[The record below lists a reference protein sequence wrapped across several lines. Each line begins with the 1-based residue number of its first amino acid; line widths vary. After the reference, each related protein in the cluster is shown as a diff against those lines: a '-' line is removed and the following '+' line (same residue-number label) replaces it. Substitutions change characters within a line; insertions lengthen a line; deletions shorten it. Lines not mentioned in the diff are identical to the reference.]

1 MSAHPLRVLVVDDE
15 VITAGAHAEYVR
27 RLPGFEVA
35 GIAHDG
41 REALRLLHDSVAG
54 VTAGSTAID
63 LVLLD
68 MNLPDAHGLDLCR
81 RIRSAGFQVDVI
93 AVTAVREVRVV
104 RASVS
109 LGVVLYLIKPFTF
122 ATFAEKLQGYL
133 AYREGLDGTAG
144 ITTQNDVDQ
153 TMARLRAPTR
163 ILLVKGLAHETLDR
177 IVGLVSHADVG
188 VSANELGVELEIS
201 RITARRYLEHLVDQ
215 GCVER
220 APRYGTP
227 GRPELEYRWRNTA

>member
-1 MSAHPLRVLVVDDE
+1 VSAHPLRVLVVDDE

-41 REALRLLHDSVAG
+41 RDALRLLHDSVAG
-54 VTAGSTAID
+54 VTGGSRAID

-81 RIRSAGFQVDVI
+81 RIRSAGLQVDVI

-153 TMARLRAPTR
+153 TMARLPESCWTRDSPTR
-163 ILLVKGLAHETLDR
+163 PLTG
-177 IVGLVSHADVG
+177 S
-188 VSANELGVELEIS
+188 SA
-201 RITARRYLEHLVDQ
+201 
-215 GCVER
+215 
-220 APRYGTP
+220 
-227 GRPELEYRWRNTA
+227 W